1 MEELQTAIKNY
12 WAYRS
17 ISYGKQHMEELQATN
32 KKNWKKY
39 ILKQLISANKPT
51 KKILEVGTGPG
62 FIAILLSEEGYD
74 VTAVD
79 ISEEMLLQAKKNAG
93 LHNNKIKWKIMDA
106 ESLSISDN
114 TFDAVITRNLTWN
127 LEHPDKFYKECY
139 RVLKNNGLFINID
152 ANWYNYLYDS
162 NKYFEYKKD
171 RENTKRKRIK
181 DYYEKTNIEEMES
194 IAKLL
199 PLSKKFRPVWDF
211 YALKKIGFTEIN
223 YQENINSLVLSE
235 VEQINF
241 RSTPLFYIRAIK

>member
-1 MEELQTAIKNY
+1 MEDLQTAIKKY
-12 WAYRS
+12 WADRS
-17 ISYGKQHMEELQATN
+17 ISYGKQHMEELQAAN

-79 ISEEMLLQAKKNAG
+79 RSEEMLLQAKKNAG
-93 LHNNKIKWKIMDA
+93 LHNNNIKWEIMDA
-106 ESLSISDN
+106 EALSISDN

-127 LEHPDKFYKECY
+127 LEHPDKFYEECY

-152 ANWYNYLYDS
+152 ANWYNYLYDL

-171 RENTKRKRIK
+171 REDTKRKQIK

-199 PLSKKFRPVWDF
+199 PLSKKLRPVWDF
-211 YALKKIGFTEIN
+211 YTLKKIGFTEIN